1 MRITVG
7 SRQSRL
13 AVRQAQIVMEEL
25 EKYHPEA
32 EVSLVTMKTTGDR
45 ILHKTL
51 DQIGGKGLFIKEL
64 DLALQE
70 GRIDLA
76 VHSLKDMPMEAPED
90 FPVLACTR
98 REDPRDVL
106 VLRKGLERL
115 EKDSV
120 IGCSSLRRKLQLGS
134 LYPEAEIRN
143 IRGNVLTRLEK
154 LDAGEY
160 DALVLAAAGLIRLG
174 LEERISRFFSVEEIL
189 PSAGQG
195 IMAVQ
200 GSPSMREVTACVN
213 DREAALAA
221 RIERAFVRE
230 LEGGCSSP
238 VAAFAKVEGDTCRLR
253 GLYYDEGSGGY
264 SIGEKTFYIEEN
276 DPAQGARMGRELAHE
291 LRDRYT
297 EKR

>member
-25 EKYHPEA
+25 KRHHPEA
-32 EVSLVTMKTTGDR
+32 EISLVTMKTTGDR
-45 ILHKTL
+45 ILNRTL

-76 VHSLKDMPMEAPED
+76 VHSLKDMPMETPAY

-106 VLRKGLERL
+106 VLRRGLENL
-115 EKDSV
+115 KEGSV
-120 IGCSSLRRKLQLGS
+120 IGCSSLRRKLQLGA
-134 LYPEAEIRN
+134 LYPEAQIKN
-143 IRGNVLTRLEK
+143 IRGNVLTRLE
-154 LDAGEY
+154 
-160 DALVLAAAGLIRLG
+160 VLAAAGLIRLG
-174 LEERISRFFSVEEIL
+174 LEERISRFFSAEEIL

-200 GSPSMREVTACVN
+200 GRPALREMAACTN
-213 DREAALAA
+213 DREAALEAA
-221 RIERAFVRE
+221 AERAFVRE

-238 VAAFAKVEGDTCRLR
+238 VAAHARVCGDTCRLR
-253 GLYYDEGSGGY
+253 GLYYDEQSGGY
-264 SIGEKTFYIEEN
+264 SIGERTFNIEEN
-276 DPAQGARMGRELAHE
+276 DPAQAARTGRELAHE
-291 LRDRYT
+291 LRDRYAG
-297 EKR
+297 KS

>member
-25 EKYHPEA
+25 KRHHPEA
-32 EVSLVTMKTTGDR
+32 EISLVTMKTTGDR
-45 ILHKTL
+45 ILNRTL

-76 VHSLKDMPMEAPED
+76 VHSLKDMPMETPAY

-106 VLRKGLERL
+106 VLRRGLENL
-115 EKDSV
+115 KEGSV
-120 IGCSSLRRKLQLGS
+120 IGCSSLRRKLQLGA
-134 LYPEAEIRN
+134 LYPEAQIKN

-160 DALVLAAAGLIRLG
+160 DALVLAASSALALRSASAVSSAQRKSSPRRGRASWL
-174 LEERISRFFSVEEIL
+174 SRDGRRCGRWLPVQMTGRPPWRPRRSVPLSGSWRGAAPPRWRPTPGSVEI
-189 PSAGQG
+189 P
-195 IMAVQ
+195 
-200 GSPSMREVTACVN
+200 
-213 DREAALAA
+213 AA
-221 RIERAFVRE
+221 
-230 LEGGCSSP
+230 
-238 VAAFAKVEGDTCRLR
+238 
-253 GLYYDEGSGGY
+253 
-264 SIGEKTFYIEEN
+264 
-276 DPAQGARMGRELAHE
+276 
-291 LRDRYT
+291 
-297 EKR
+297 

>member
-1 MRITVG
+1 MNHTLRIG
-7 SRQSRL
+7 SRKSML
-13 AVRQAQIVMEEL
+13 ALRQAKIIAAQL
-25 EKYHPEA
+25 QARFPG
-32 EVSLVTMKTTGDR
+32 LKTEILTRDTLGDQ
-45 ILHKTL
+45 ILHSPL
-51 DQIGGKGLFIKEL
+51 QAFGGKGVFVSEFEQ
-64 DLALQE
+64 ALLE
-70 GRIDLA
+70 GSIDLA

-195 IMAVQ
+195 IYGCTGKSVH
-200 GSPSMREVTACVN
+200 
-213 DREAALAA
+213 
-221 RIERAFVRE
+221 ERGHSLCER
-230 LEGGCSSP
+230 
-238 VAAFAKVEGDTCRLR
+238 
-253 GLYYDEGSGGY
+253 
-264 SIGEKTFYIEEN
+264 
-276 DPAQGARMGRELAHE
+276 
-291 LRDRYT
+291 
-297 EKR
+297 

>member
-13 AVRQAQIVMEEL
+13 AVRQGADRHGRIR
-25 EKYHPEA
+25 KTSPGGR
-32 EVSLVTMKTTGDR
+32 VSLVTMKTTGDR

-76 VHSLKDMPMEAPED
+76 VHSLKDMPMEVPED

-213 DREAALAA
+213 DREAAWRPGQSELLSGSWRGDVPRLWLPLPRWREIHAA
-221 RIERAFVRE
+221 C
-230 LEGGCSSP
+230 GGS
-238 VAAFAKVEGDTCRLR
+238 TMTR
-253 GLYYDEGSGGY
+253 
-264 SIGEKTFYIEEN
+264 
-276 DPAQGARMGRELAHE
+276 DPADTVSG
-291 LRDRYT
+291 
-297 EKR
+297 KRSFI

>member
-1 MRITVG
+1 MRLAVG

-25 EKYHPEA
+25 KKHHPEA
-32 EVSLVTMKTTGDR
+32 RISLVTMKTTGDR
-45 ILHKTL
+45 ILDRTL
-51 DQIGGKGLFIKEL
+51 DQIGGKGLFIREL

-76 VHSLKDMPMEAPED
+76 VHSLKDMPMEPTED
-90 FPVLACTR
+90 YPVLACTR

-106 VLRKGLERL
+106 VLRKGLEGL
-115 EKDSV
+115 KEDSV
-120 IGCSSLRRKLQLGS
+120 IGCSSLRRKLQLGA
-134 LYPEAEIRN
+134 LYPEAQIKN

-200 GSPSMREVTACVN
+200 GRESLRAAVACTN
-213 DREAALAA
+213 DREAVLEAA
-221 RIERAFVRE
+221 VERAFVRE

-238 VAAFAKVEGDTCRLR
+238 VAAHARVLGDTCVLR
-253 GLYYDEGSGGY
+253 GLYYDEQSGGY
-264 SIGEKTFYIEEN
+264 SIGEKSFCIEEN
-276 DPAQGARMGRELAHE
+276 DPARAARMGRELAHE
-291 LRDRYT
+291 LRERYA
-297 EKR
+297 EKL

>member
-25 EKYHPEA
+25 KRHHPEA
-32 EVSLVTMKTTGDR
+32 EISLVTMKTTGDR
-45 ILHKTL
+45 ILNRTL

-76 VHSLKDMPMEAPED
+76 VHSLKDMPMETPAY

-106 VLRKGLERL
+106 VLRRGLENL
-115 EKDSV
+115 KEGSV
-120 IGCSSLRRKLQLGS
+120 IGCSSLRRKLQLGA
-134 LYPEAEIRN
+134 LYPEAQIKN

-174 LEERISRFFSVEEIL
+174 LEERISRFFSAEEIL

-200 GSPSMREVTACVN
+200 GRPALREMAACTN
-213 DREAALAA
+213 DREAALEAA
-221 RIERAFVRE
+221 AERAFVRE

-238 VAAFAKVEGDTCRLR
+238 VAAHARVCGDTCRLR
-253 GLYYDEGSGGY
+253 GLYYDEQSGGY
-264 SIGEKTFYIEEN
+264 SIGERTFNIEEN
-276 DPAQGARMGRELAHE
+276 DPAQAARTGRELAHE
-291 LRDRYT
+291 LRERYA
-297 EKR
+297 EKS